1 MGKKQTEHLVQCI
14 LRGLRLPPGAGENV
28 GQQVAAHLAGPE
40 TVPAVLRALSLLSE
54 GWRTAEAEFRR
65 QVMAH
70 TDEWLAELAAMPEVE
85 RLGAALATMRAHG
98 HEMPPCLVEL
108 LGELADMAKRELE
121 RRGQLVPGAGV
132 H

>member
-1 MGKKQTEHLVQCI
+1 M
-14 LRGLRLPPGAGENV
+14 

-54 GWRTAEAEFRR
+54 GWRDAEAEFRR

-70 TDEWLAELAAMPEVE
+70 VDEWLAELAAMPEVE
-85 RLGAALATMRAHG
+85 RLGAALATMRALG
-98 HEMPPCLVEL
+98 HEMPPRLAEL
-108 LGELADMAKRELE
+108 LGESANMAEREFE
-121 RRGQLVPGAGV
+121 RRGQLVPDAGV